1 MIPGATYRLWRDSLR
16 YPLDWTAGCSAW
28 YCLNLCF
35 RCLRYLRRCSRAV
48 VVVAV
53 VVVVDIVV
61 VAVVVAVVVVVVDIA
76 GYRLIHRSL
85 LTLQ

>member
-35 RCLRYLRRCSRAV
+35 RCLRHLRRCSRAV

-53 VVVVDIVV
+53 VVDIV
-61 VAVVVAVVVVVVDIA
+61 VVVVVVDVVVDVA